1 MFFWIGK
8 LLTLFL
14 HPLVWIY
21 VIILI
26 VLLRKKALGK
36 KTWLI
41 AGLVLFMASNKVV
54 VNFMLLTL
62 ETSPVPST
70 FPKTAVVLGGYC
82 NEDPARGGIRFY
94 PAAERLFKA
103 IELKHKGAIDTIL
116 LSGGTFLQNSSSRP
130 EALVARDYLI
140 NLGID
145 SHKILTET
153 NSISTWENAKFTQ
166 EILQEQGITQV
177 CLITSAFHM
186 SRSMAVFRKQGINAI
201 PYPVN
206 FYSSPWH
213 SFMWYDWVAPSTQAL
228 LNFDMVI
235 KEWVGYL
242 AYKLTG
248 RL

>member
-8 LLTLFL
+8 LVTLFL
-14 HPLVWIY
+14 HPLVW
-21 VIILI
+21 VFVLILI

-36 KTWLI
+36 KAWLVM
-41 AGLVLFMASNKVV
+41 GLVLFMASNKGV
-54 VNFMLLTL
+54 VNLMLLTL
-62 ETSPVPST
+62 ETSHVPST

-82 NEDPARGGIRFY
+82 NEDPDRGGIRFY

-103 IELKHKGAIDTIL
+103 IELEHKGKIDTII
-116 LSGGTFLQNSSSRP
+116 LSGGNFLQNARSRP
-130 EALVARDYLI
+130 EALVARDYLL

-145 SHKILTET
+145 SQNILTET
-153 NSISTWENAKFTQ
+153 KSISTWENAKFTK

-186 SRSMAVFRKQGINAI
+186 SRSLAVFNKQGISVK

-213 SFMWYDWVAPSTQAL
+213 SFMWYDWVTPSTQAL
-228 LNFDMVI
+228 LNFDMVV

-242 AYKLTG
+242 AYKFTG